1 VTGAELDR
9 DVRMA
14 LSSLSSFTSKE
25 VARHLVLVGRL
36 IDDDPEGAW
45 QHAQAARARAA
56 RIGVV
61 REAAG
66 LAAYRAGHYAEA
78 LAELRTARR
87 LTGSDQHLPVIAD
100 CERALGRPERA
111 LLMAASKDVG
121 RLGVEE
127 RVEMLIVEAGARS
140 DLGQKDAAVITLQVG
155 LLDSHVRAPWVARLR
170 MAYADA
176 LAAVG
181 RDAEARHWLERAA
194 DADPD
199 DVAGAQERLDEL
211 DGVLLEDLEDDDDED
226 DGTDEDDEDDDE
238 DDDGE
243 GDGVSRSVS
252 EGDDPTAGEGDAKRD
267 EGGDLTARE
276 GDGDGESDEDERA
289 GGAEERS

>member
-1 VTGAELDR
+1 MRTRLSG
-9 DVRMA
+9 
-14 LSSLSSFTSKE
+14 LSSYAAKE
-25 VARHLVLVGRL
+25 VARHLVMVGRL
-36 IDDDPEGAW
+36 IDEDPEAAW
-45 QHAQAARARAA
+45 QQALAARGLAA

-66 LAAYRAGHYAEA
+66 LAAYRAGHYPEA

-87 LTGSDQHLPVIAD
+87 LTGSDEHLPIIAD
-100 CERALGRPERA
+100 CERAVGRPERA
-111 LLMAASKDVG
+111 LAIAALPEIG
-121 RLGVEE
+121 RLDVEH

-199 DVAGAQERLDEL
+199 DATGAQERLDEL

-226 DGTDEDDEDDDE
+226 DG
-238 DDDGE
+238 
-243 GDGVSRSVS
+243 
-252 EGDDPTAGEGDAKRD
+252 
-267 EGGDLTARE
+267 
-276 GDGDGESDEDERA
+276 DERTA
-289 GGAEERS
+289 TRTATRWASAATATI